1 MIQKI
6 CYKYRD
12 FEVFFS
18 KEKSVLLCMDFSEVI
33 GQEHLKSHLLTTIKN
48 GRIPHSQLFIGKAG
62 CGILPIALSYAK
74 EILCHSYIKDSPE
87 YLACANKVANLAHP
101 DLHFVMPVNTNE
113 KIKKHPVSSNFSS
126 EWREFVL
133 NNPYASL
140 YDWYQFLGIEKKQG
154 NISKHEAEDIS
165 KKLSLKAYEGGY
177 KVMIIWM
184 ADKMN
189 TECSNKILKLVE
201 EPPKRTVL
209 LLLTE
214 NEEKV
219 LGTIQSRC
227 QKLHFPLLSE
237 EVIASQLSNNYG
249 ITEYVA
255 TSVGRQANGDF
266 NKALH
271 LISNNEE
278 EEEFEKW
285 FVTWVRTAFRAK
297 GNKSSINDLLSW
309 SETLAKEGRETQKK
323 FLGYCLELFRQAML
337 KNYKTDSLIY
347 FESKD
352 FKFSLEKFAPFVHQ
366 NNIFGIMNALEDAEY
381 HVERNGNA
389 KIIFTDLSIQLTRL
403 IHKKE
408 LA

>member
-1 MIQKI
+1 
-6 CYKYRD
+6 
-12 FEVFFS
+12 
-18 KEKSVLLCMDFSEVI
+18 MDFSEVI
-33 GQEHLKSHLLTTIKN
+33 GQNHLKSHLLTTIKN
-48 GRIPHSQLFIGKAG
+48 GRIPHSQLFIGKSG
-62 CGILPIALSYAK
+62 SGLLPIALSYAK
-74 EILCHSYIKDSPE
+74 EILCHPFAKDSGE
-87 YLACANKVANLAHP
+87 YVACANKVAKLGHP

-113 KIKKHPVSSNFSS
+113 KVKKNPVSSNFSS

-133 NNPYASL
+133 NNPYAAL
-140 YDWYQFLGIEKKQG
+140 YDWYQFLGIENKQG
-154 NISKHEAEDIS
+154 NISKYEAEDIS

-201 EPPKRTVL
+201 EPPEKTVL

-214 NEEKV
+214 HEEKV

-237 EVIASQLSNNYG
+237 DDISSQLTSNYNV
-249 ITEYVA
+249 IEYLA
-255 TSVGRQANGDF
+255 KNISRQANGDF

-271 LISNNEE
+271 LISNNEDDD
-278 EEEFEKW
+278 EFEKW
-285 FVTWVRTAFRAK
+285 FIAWVRTAFRAK
-297 GNKSSINDLLSW
+297 GNRSSINDLLSW

-323 FLGYCLELFRQAML
+323 FLGYCLSLFRQALL
-337 KNYKTDSLIY
+337 KNYKADSLIY

-366 NNIFGIMNALEDAEY
+366 NNIFGIMKALEEAEY

-408 LA
+408 LV

>member
-1 MIQKI
+1 MG
-6 CYKYRD
+6 
-12 FEVFFS
+12 
-18 KEKSVLLCMDFSEVI
+18 FSEVI
-33 GQEHLKSHLLTTIKN
+33 GQEHLKSHLLTTIEN

-74 EILCHSYIKDSPE
+74 EILCHSFSKDSIE
-87 YLACANKVANLAHP
+87 YEACANKVSKLAHP
-101 DLHFVMPVNTNE
+101 DLHFAMPVNTNDA
-113 KIKKHPVSSNFSS
+113 IKKNPVSSHFST
-126 EWREFVL
+126 EWRAFVL
-133 NNPYASL
+133 NNPYAAL
-140 YDWYQFLGIEKKQG
+140 YDWLQFLGIEKKQG
-154 NISKHEAEDIS
+154 NISKYEAEDIS

-189 TECSNKILKLVE
+189 IECSNKLLKLIE
-201 EPPKRTVL
+201 EPPEKTVL

-237 EVIASQLSNNYG
+237 EVIATQLTNNYD
-249 ITEYVA
+249 ITDYVA
-255 TSVGRQANGDF
+255 KSISHQANGDF

-278 EEEFEKW
+278 DAEFEKW

-297 GNKSSINDLLSW
+297 GNKASINDLLTW
-309 SETLAKEGRETQKK
+309 SELLAKEGRETQKK

-337 KNYKTDSLIY
+337 KNYKVDSLIY
-347 FESKD
+347 FESND

-366 NNIFGIMNALEDAEY
+366 NNIFGIMKALEEAEY

-408 LA
+408 LV

>member
-1 MIQKI
+1 
-6 CYKYRD
+6 
-12 FEVFFS
+12 
-18 KEKSVLLCMDFSEVI
+18 MDFSEVI
-33 GQEHLKSHLLTTIKN
+33 GQKHLKSHLLKTIEN

-62 CGILPIALSYAK
+62 SGILPVALSYAK
-74 EILCHSYIKDSPE
+74 EILCHSFTKDSE
-87 YLACANKVANLAHP
+87 NYLQCSSKVAKLMHP
-101 DLHFVMPVNTNE
+101 DLHFVVPVNTNE
-113 KIKKHPVSSNFSS
+113 KVKKNPVSSHFSS

-133 NNPYASL
+133 QNAYASL
-140 YDWYQFLGIEKKQG
+140 YDWYQFLGIENKQG
-154 NISKHEAEDIS
+154 NISKFEAEDIS
-165 KKLSLKAYEGGY
+165 KKLALKAYEGGY

-189 TECSNKILKLVE
+189 MECANKILKLVE
-201 EPPKRTVL
+201 EPPEKTVL
-209 LLLTE
+209 LLLTD
-214 NEEKV
+214 NEESV

-237 EVIASQLSNNYG
+237 EDISSQLTNSHNITNY
-249 ITEYVA
+249 IA
-255 TSVGRQANGDF
+255 KNISHQANGDF
-266 NKALH
+266 NRALH
-271 LISNNEE
+271 LISNNQEE
-278 EEEFEKW
+278 IEFEKW

-297 GNKSSINDLLSW
+297 GNKAAINDLLSW

-323 FLGYCLELFRQAML
+323 FLAFCLGLFRQAML
-337 KNYKTDSLIY
+337 KNYKADSLIY

-366 NNIFGIMNALEDAEY
+366 NNIFGIMKALEDAEY

-408 LA
+408 LV